1 MQFLREK
8 ILYKYKGTNGNYFV
22 MTQITP
28 NAYDRL
34 YDLGI
39 TGEDFNKLFTGKQ
52 SPYIASKLGLPPDTQ
67 PDSFETKPKASSK
80 ETAKKVGFGALV
92 GYLALSLAGH
102 SRNPLKALKNLKPFA
117 TKVFNGIIK
126 HFKKAPTP

>member
-1 MQFLREK
+1 
-8 ILYKYKGTNGNYFV
+8 

-52 SPYIASKLGLPPDTQ
+52 SPYIASKLGIPPETK
-67 PDSFETKPKASSK
+67 PDSFEIKPKTSTK
-80 ETAKKVGFGALV
+80 ETAKKIGFGALV
-92 GYLALSLAGH
+92 GYLALTIAGH
-102 SRNPLKALKNLKPFA
+102 SRNPKKAIENLKPFA
-117 TKVFNGIIK
+117 TKVFNSIVK
-126 HFKKAPTP
+126 HFKKAPKP